1 MYQNRFHT
9 LIKLHDKI
17 KHLISC
23 VKNKKLLK
31 SFSFKN
37 KINYI
42 YIHIAKNILL
52 LVEVN
57 KIKGNVFDVTL
68 VSRSPQWAHYF
79 SVAVKKKDMDKF
91 KMPSNLIFQS

>member
-1 MYQNRFHT
+1 MLAHVKVRIAIKKNYNYKTDHHLYQDRFHT
-9 LIKLHDKI
+9 LIKVHDKI

-42 YIHIAKNILL
+42 YI
-52 LVEVN
+52 
-57 KIKGNVFDVTL
+57 
-68 VSRSPQWAHYF
+68 
-79 SVAVKKKDMDKF
+79 
-91 KMPSNLIFQS
+91 

>member
-1 MYQNRFHT
+1 MLAHVKVRIAIKKNYYKTDHHLYQNRFHT

-37 KINYI
+37 KITIYTYSKKYI
-42 YIHIAKNILL
+42 VI
-52 LVEVN
+52 
-57 KIKGNVFDVTL
+57 G
-68 VSRSPQWAHYF
+68 RS
-79 SVAVKKKDMDKF
+79 
-91 KMPSNLIFQS
+91 

>member
-1 MYQNRFHT
+1 MLAHVKVWIAIKKNYYKTDHHLYQDRFHT

-23 VKNKKLLK
+23 VKNKNLLK

-42 YIHIAKNILL
+42 NIQQ
-52 LVEVN
+52 
-57 KIKGNVFDVTL
+57 KIYCY
-68 VSRSPQWAHYF
+68 W
-79 SVAVKKKDMDKF
+79 
-91 KMPSNLIFQS
+91 